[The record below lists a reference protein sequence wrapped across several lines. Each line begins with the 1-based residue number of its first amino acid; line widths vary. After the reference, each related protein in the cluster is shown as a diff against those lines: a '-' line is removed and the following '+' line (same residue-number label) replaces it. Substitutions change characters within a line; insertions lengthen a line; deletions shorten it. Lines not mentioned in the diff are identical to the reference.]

1 MRVEMYTYGKYS
13 PTDLGIASG
22 ELPDSQITAS
32 SYRDTNP
39 PWEGRLF
46 FQSNLFS
53 WCNVFSLDRKPWLQF
68 NLSHVMLITAVAVQ
82 PRGIISARYAKTFQ
96 VMYHQHGQ
104 MTTYKDKGKSVPRT
118 FTGNSNGLD
127 KVVTSELDR
136 PIVASAVRLVFLTV
150 YQYNNWFCARAG
162 VIGHRKKTVCPP
174 GWLPFTEN
182 CYFFSVNKVAL
193 LDKDGARVKCYEKG
207 ANLTDITDAQELKAL
222 SANLRIDTRYFIGAD
237 DNKTEGEYR
246 WEDGR
251 IAELQGFWRD
261 GEPIESSDRNCV
273 VLMEGKLEV
282 YSCAIPLAGHI
293 CKRKA
298 DGGYFGTPIILPS
311 LPDVEVEKGK
321 SIKLQCQATGDA
333 VIYIAW
339 LHNNTLVQNRTKDT
353 ALVFD
358 KVPLTAKGSWKCVA
372 SNHLGQDTKS
382 FYLHVTDPV
391 QPQGDQIFMQH
402 QQPSVL
408 PQDHVIFTMLEA
420 DTLGCLTQ
428 CLGRTACRSFSYSPT
443 EAMCILFSTSHV
455 TANLEYREGFQY
467 FFLSDVVVADHFSGL
482 Q

>member
-1 MRVEMYTYGKYS
+1 MEGKLEVYS
-13 PTDLGIASG
+13 CAIPLAGHICKRKSDGGYFGTPIILPS
-22 ELPDSQITAS
+22 LPDV
-32 SYRDTNP
+32 
-39 PWEGRLF
+39 E
-46 FQSNLFS
+46 
-53 WCNVFSLDRKPWLQF
+53 VEK
-68 NLSHVMLITAVAVQ
+68 
-82 PRGIISARYAKTFQ
+82 
-96 VMYHQHGQ
+96 
-104 MTTYKDKGKSVPRT
+104 
-118 FTGNSNGLD
+118 
-127 KVVTSELDR
+127 E
-136 PIVASAVRLVFLTV
+136 
-150 YQYNNWFCARAG
+150 
-162 VIGHRKKTVCPP
+162 TVCPP

-182 CYFFSVNKVAL
+182 CYFFSVNKGAL

-251 IAELQGFWRD
+251 IAELQDFWRD
-261 GEPIESSDRNCV
+261 GEPINSSDRNCV

-293 CKRKA
+293 CKRKS

-311 LPDVEVEKGK
+311 LPDVEVEK
-321 SIKLQCQATGDA
+321 
-333 VIYIAW
+333 
-339 LHNNTLVQNRTKDT
+339 
-353 ALVFD
+353 
-358 KVPLTAKGSWKCVA
+358 
-372 SNHLGQDTKS
+372 
-382 FYLHVTDPV
+382 DPV
-391 QPQGDQIFMQH
+391 QPQGDQIFMKH

-420 DTLGCLTQ
+420 DTLDCLTQ

-443 EAMCILFSTSHV
+443 EAMCILFSTSDV

-467 FFLSDVVVADHFSGL
+467 FFLSDVMVADHFSGL